1 MARHLITGVAGFVGS
16 HLARRL
22 VKEGDEVFGVDN
34 LICGFTENIK
44 DLLNMPSFHFRVG
57 DIRGKNICDNT
68 QISSPPDT
76 IDYVWHLAARGEVYW
91 CRDNPEA
98 ALDVNVNGTL
108 NILRAAKEVD
118 CKHFFF
124 ADTSAEYDS
133 FEDEEHYPTTE
144 WMAPN
149 TITPMGYYPIT
160 KMCAS
165 QFVRSFGKKNDIG
178 TTLFRYTNI
187 YGPSMNLDRDIPPVV
202 GAFTSKL
209 LSDEE
214 PIIYGDGT
222 KKRDFLHIDDLTD
235 FHIAA
240 LKARGKK
247 KDTQTYNAGS
257 GKNHSILKVYN
268 VVHAACRKITKDIP
282 SLISHK
288 PDQLDEAQVTLANIE
303 KAKEELGW
311 NPTIS
316 FKEGV
321 EKTVKSLADM
331 IGVKNDSESNTKN
344 EKKN

>member
-1 MARHLITGVAGFVGS
+1 MSSHLITGVGGFVGS

-22 VKEGDEVFGVDN
+22 LHSGHDVFGIDS
-34 LICGFTENIK
+34 LICGFRENIK
-44 DLLNMPSFHFRVG
+44 DFYFHKKFEFMAI
-57 DIRGKNICDNT
+57 DIRHMKNDA
-68 QISSPPDT
+68 PHRKF
-76 IDYVWHLAARGEVYW
+76 DYVWHLAARGEVYW
-91 CRDNPEA
+91 CKDHPEE

-108 NILRAAKEVD
+108 NMLRVAKAAG

-133 FEDEEHYPTTE
+133 FDGEEYYPTTE

-165 QFVRSFGKKNDIG
+165 QFVRSFGKKNNIG

-209 LSDEE
+209 LSGEE

-311 NPTIS
+311 KPTIS

-331 IGVKNDSESNTKN
+331 IGVKN
-344 EKKN
+344 EKTH

>member
-1 MARHLITGVAGFVGS
+1 MDKHLITGVAGFVGS

-22 VKEGDEVFGVDN
+22 VQEGHQVWGVDS
-34 LICGFTENIK
+34 LVCGFAP
-44 DLLNMPSFHFRVG
+44 NMEDFYFHKNFQFLHY
-57 DIRGKNICDNT
+57 DIRHMKIDVRKF
-68 QISSPPDT
+68 
-76 IDYVWHLAARGEVYW
+76 DYVWHLAARGEVYW
-91 CRDNPEA
+91 CRDHPEE

-108 NILRAAKEVD
+108 NILRVAKAAH

-133 FEDEEHYPTTE
+133 FEDGMYFPTPE
-144 WMAPN
+144 WMAPS

-209 LSDEE
+209 LSGEE

-222 KKRDFLHIDDLTD
+222 KRRDFLHIDDLTD

-240 LKARGKK
+240 LKARADK

-257 GKNHSILKVYN
+257 GENHSILEVYN
-268 VVHAACRKITKDIP
+268 VVHAACRKIMKNIP
-282 SLISHK
+282 SLINHK
-288 PDQLDEAQVTLANIE
+288 PDQPDEAQITLANIE

-311 NPTIS
+311 KPTIS

-321 EKTVKSLADM
+321 EKTVKGLADM
-331 IGVKNDSESNTKN
+331 IGVKN
-344 EKKN
+344 EKTH

>member
-1 MARHLITGVAGFVGS
+1 MSSHLITGCAGFVGS
-16 HLARRL
+16 HLAKRL
-22 VKEGDEVFGVDN
+22 IKEGHEVFGVDN
-34 LICGFTENIK
+34 LVCGFRENIK
-44 DLLNMPSFHFRVG
+44 DLYFNKSFEFMQI
-57 DIRGKNICDNT
+57 DIRHMKNDD
-68 QISSPPDT
+68 PHRKF
-76 IDYVWHLAARGEVYW
+76 DYVWHLAARGEVYW
-91 CRDNPEA
+91 CKDHPEE

-108 NILRAAKEVD
+108 NMLRVAKAAG

-133 FEDEEHYPTTE
+133 FEDEQYYPTTE

-165 QFVRSFGKKNDIG
+165 QFVRSFGHKNNIG

-209 LSDEE
+209 LSGEE

-222 KKRDFLHIDDLTD
+222 KRRDFLHIDDLTD

-240 LKARGKK
+240 LKARVKK

-257 GKNHSILKVYN
+257 GKNHSILKVYS

-311 NPTIS
+311 KPTIS

>member
-1 MARHLITGVAGFVGS
+1 MAKHLITGCAGFVGS

-22 VKEGDEVFGVDN
+22 IQSRHQVFGVDS
-34 LICGFTENIK
+34 LVCGFRENMK
-44 DLLNMPSFHFRVG
+44 DLHFNKNFEFMQI
-57 DIRGKNICDNT
+57 DIRHMKNDALH
-68 QISSPPDT
+68 QKF
-76 IDYVWHLAARGEVYW
+76 DYVWHLAARGEVYW
-91 CRDNPEA
+91 CKDHPEE

-108 NILRAAKEVD
+108 NMLRVAKAAS

-133 FEDEEHYPTTE
+133 FEDEQHYPTAE

-165 QFVRSFGKKNDIG
+165 QFVRSFGKKNNIG

-214 PIIYGDGT
+214 PIMYGDGT

-257 GKNHSILKVYN
+257 GENHSILKVYK

-282 SLISHK
+282 SLIDHK
-288 PDQLDEAQVTLANIE
+288 PDQQDEAQVTLANIE

-311 NPTIS
+311 KPTIS

-321 EKTVKSLADM
+321 EKTVKSLANM
-331 IGVKNDSESNTKN
+331 MGVKNDGESNAKN

>member
-1 MARHLITGVAGFVGS
+1 MAKHLITGCAGFVGS

-22 VKEGDEVFGVDN
+22 IQSRHQVFGVDS
-34 LICGFTENIK
+34 LVCGFRENMK
-44 DLLNMPSFHFRVG
+44 DLYFNKNFEFMEI
-57 DIRGKNICDNT
+57 DIRHMKNDALH
-68 QISSPPDT
+68 QKF
-76 IDYVWHLAARGEVYW
+76 DYVWHLAARGEVYW
-91 CRDNPEA
+91 CKDHPEE

-108 NILRAAKEVD
+108 NMLRVAKAAS

-133 FEDEEHYPTTE
+133 FEDEQHYPTVE

-165 QFVRSFGKKNDIG
+165 QFVRSFGKKNNIG

-214 PIIYGDGT
+214 PIMYGDGT

-257 GKNHSILKVYN
+257 GENHSILKVYK
-268 VVHAACRKITKDIP
+268 VVYAACRKITKDIP
-282 SLISHK
+282 SLIDHK

-311 NPTIS
+311 KPTIS
-316 FKEGV
+316 FKDGV
-321 EKTVKSLADM
+321 EKTVKSLANM
-331 IGVKNDSESNTKN
+331 MGVKNDGESNAKN

>member
-1 MARHLITGVAGFVGS
+1 MSSHLITGVAGFVGS
-16 HLARRL
+16 HLAKKLLEKNNEVWGIDSL
-22 VKEGDEVFGVDN
+22 V
-34 LICGFTENIK
+34 CGFKENIS
-44 DLLNMPSFHFRVG
+44 DLQRNPNFHFVEQ
-57 DIRGKNICDNT
+57 DIRYTGFPFGT
-68 QISSPPDT
+68 ES

-91 CRDNPEA
+91 CRDHPKE

-108 NILRAAKEVD
+108 NILRVAKAAG

-165 QFVRSFGKKNDIG
+165 QFVRSFGHKNNIG

-214 PIIYGDGT
+214 PIMYGDGT

-257 GKNHSILKVYN
+257 GENHSILKVYK
-268 VVHAACRKITKDIP
+268 VVYAACRKITKDIP
-282 SLISHK
+282 SLIDHK

-311 NPTIS
+311 KPTIS
-316 FKEGV
+316 FKDGV
-321 EKTVKSLADM
+321 EKTVKSLANM
-331 IGVKNDSESNTKN
+331 MGVKNDGESNAKN

>member
-1 MARHLITGVAGFVGS
+1 MSSHWITGCAGFVGS
-16 HLARRL
+16 HLAKRL
-22 VKEGDEVFGVDN
+22 IKEGHEVYGMDS
-34 LICGFTENIK
+34 LDCGFMANI
-44 DLLNMPSFHFRVG
+44 DELLDHPNFHFKNA
-57 DIRGKNICDNT
+57 DIRNENCVVAEI
-68 QISSPPDT
+68 Q

-91 CRDNPEA
+91 CRDNPEE
-98 ALDVNVNGTL
+98 ALDVNVIGTL
-108 NILRAAKEVD
+108 NILKQAKRLGA
-118 CKHFFF
+118 KHIFF

-133 FEDEEHYPTTE
+133 FEDDQYFPTAE

-165 QFVRSFGKKNDIG
+165 QFVRSFGHKNDIG

-209 LSDEE
+209 LGGEE
-214 PIIYGDGT
+214 AIVYGDGT
-222 KKRDFLHIDDLTD
+222 KRRDFLHIDDLTD

-240 LKARGKK
+240 LKARGNE

-257 GKNHSILKVYN
+257 GKNHSILEVYTT
-268 VVHAACRKITKDIP
+268 VHAACRKIMHDIT
-282 SLISHK
+282 SAFHLTHLINYK
-288 PDQLDEAQVTLANIE
+288 PDQPDEAQVTLANIE

-311 NPTIS
+311 EPTIS
-316 FKEGV
+316 FKDGV

-331 IGVKNDSESNTKN
+331 MENNNDS
-344 EKKN
+344 